1 MADISCNITFNC
13 RVFWRRFI
21 SITTWTIPHVYCFC
35 KFSLCYQPHHYK
47 HKLFR
52 QQYQIFFLQSDD
64 SASFLRAARGGN
76 SEKVLEYLKNGID
89 INTCNAVSF
98 NIQCPTHTAPV
109 VRGVGLCFTLPRQY
123 MREPTITLFVGFAF
137 PFPNLKFICSH
148 CNFARPILCQW
159 SNLVGKFMSLQQ
171 YPLEVC
177 LLDG

>member
-98 NIQCPTHTAPV
+98 NIQCPSHTAPV
-109 VRGVGLCFTLPRQY
+109 ARRVGGVVLYTAIHEGANNYPICWLRLSFSKFKIYLFTL
-123 MREPTITLFVGFAF
+123 
-137 PFPNLKFICSH
+137 
-148 CNFARPILCQW
+148 
-159 SNLVGKFMSLQQ
+159 
-171 YPLEVC
+171 
-177 LLDG
+177 

>member
-1 MADISCNITFNC
+1 MFTVFVSSPSVISH
-13 RVFWRRFI
+13 
-21 SITTWTIPHVYCFC
+21 TTI
-35 KFSLCYQPHHYK
+35 HYK

-98 NIQCPTHTAPV
+98 NIQCPSHTAPV
-109 VRGVGLCFTLPRQY
+109 VRRVGLCFTLPRQY

-159 SNLVGKFMSLQQ
+159 STLAGKFMSLQQ

-177 LLDG
+177 LLDGSNFKSDQNFVICSDLTALNFRTN

>member
-1 MADISCNITFNC
+1 MFTVFVSSLSVISHTTTNTNYLGNNI
-13 RVFWRRFI
+13 
-21 SITTWTIPHVYCFC
+21 
-35 KFSLCYQPHHYK
+35 KFS
-47 HKLFR
+47 
-52 QQYQIFFLQSDD
+52 FLQSDD

-98 NIQCPTHTAPV
+98 NIQCPSHTAPV
-109 VRGVGLCFTLPRQY
+109 VRRVGLCFTLPRQY

-159 SNLVGKFMSLQQ
+159 STMVGKFMSLQQ
-171 YPLEVC
+171 YPLVC
-177 LLDG
+177 CWMAQILNQTRNFVICSDLTELNFRMD

>member
-1 MADISCNITFNC
+1 M
-13 RVFWRRFI
+13 
-21 SITTWTIPHVYCFC
+21 
-35 KFSLCYQPHHYK
+35 
-47 HKLFR
+47 
-52 QQYQIFFLQSDD
+52 QSDD

-98 NIQCPTHTAPV
+98 NIQCPAHTAPV
-109 VRGVGLCFTLPRQY
+109 VRRVGLCFTLPRQY

-159 SNLVGKFMSLQQ
+159 FTLVGKFMGLQQ
-171 YPLEVC
+171 YPLVC
-177 LLDG
+177 CWMAQILNQTRNFVICSDLTELNFRTG